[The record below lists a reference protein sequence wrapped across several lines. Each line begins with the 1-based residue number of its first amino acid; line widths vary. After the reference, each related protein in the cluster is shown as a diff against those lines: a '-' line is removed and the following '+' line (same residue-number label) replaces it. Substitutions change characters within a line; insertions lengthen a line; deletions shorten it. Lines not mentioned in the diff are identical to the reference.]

1 MFCVQATVLSTDRE
15 VVDEWSAPEVPITT
29 HDVTDSVVT
38 VMIAH
43 YVMLL
48 AGRKIDGVTGCKYA
62 RWQDATDAIVGAV
75 LMGLLETLGY
85 VSKDLKYDDIVV
97 KIHNKKTRSS
107 NEAGPS
113 SVKKENEDKYSQWDA
128 VWGKFFTAQR
138 RPSSWEK
145 LIALALKFKEGILP
159 DPRYFTVK
167 SLFVTDAMAKHIDEG
182 FQQLVADKD
191 ITLKAAILEFTKTF
205 NVSFEEAQ
213 SAHDYEELQRQQAA
227 AAAAE
232 KARIAAEAAAAA
244 AEEAAA
250 AAEAAAALVPETPEA
265 KRAKIAAEMAK
276 AKAAYEAQMKA
287 LQEEEDM
294 GEWDTESQ
302 ALMGALILKAVAKKE
317 VKLKKGWTLQQLR
330 LWIQEPNLW
339 SPVGLAY
346 EHVRAIPI
354 RHLAKKGLSLYNV
367 LGDGNCFFH
376 ASCVWQGTY
385 HPQAHAEERA
395 ATAHFAENLVQL
407 YQKLVAANQVPPDLP
422 PLMSVLPHNQTEPVP
437 LGLWYPAHLAKL
449 GAWTHP
455 NVLALYSLLRGIPL
469 YLLDKGLSVE
479 RPWYT
484 QGFTHRFGLSPEQV
498 ASCRPPGYKPGL
510 DGEAMYMLLVNNN
523 HYMVLGRADGTRL
536 RDGEVDLLQLAEEVN
551 AEVRGTSS
559 PQSNISRSS
568 STLTACSTTSSS
580 GSTTTPAI
588 TSTATHSCS
597 SSSYRNNSYCA
608 KAQQL
613 CHLVV
618 HVANCARAAAITTTE
633 LLQAG
638 QLVAEPA
645 RGVDDSVPF
654 DAAQVLKISRTCD
667 DESLRRLSPNS
678 PYPHYLGTLEID
690 VVAAR
695 LTVEYGRERSFMICD
710 IWMTCNLL
718 KDDPNPVDYT
728 RYARPT
734 RHEDMWLKSRGFRQW
749 SDVDALLLPLNISE
763 QHWVLVVAYPKR
775 GVLVLWDSLPVGC
788 TLMYTNNISML
799 TAHWTLVNTT
809 FPTDLLV
816 VHVSLVQKPG
826 GLDVW
831 RWDRIRR
838 WCSGVLGVS
847 EWRYI
852 IGAVDQQRDG
862 NTCGDRIILAMEHLC
877 RDMYMT
883 RLTITEAEVAKLRPT
898 LLKTLRAASGWTT
911 LVAPYKEEFPDFASL
926 PPPGPYVPDPN
937 PTMIDLC
944 TQEEQMTLD
953 QDVTILDSQG
963 DPGQKQAAAVVTPP
977 LQFEP
982 DLASVPP
989 PMPNVPDP
997 DASEVGLV
1005 TEEEETSL
1013 DHVMTIP
1020 DTQQDLSPEQPRAMP
1035 WNKVVDVF
1043 FTKEEQQAFP
1053 RAKTFAEQG
1062 LITEEQQKMWDQA
1075 MAEKEKLASGACSQ
1089 DDGEAAPVPCSQDA
1103 APIPCSQLDN
1113 PLKRPREQA
1122 EQLQAPSARE
1132 DMQKPCHPA
1141 IAGTGYFGSLVDY
1154 DDEALPP
1161 KPATADDSELTVTE
1175 ELKHEA
1181 KATLNPADKPA
1192 KGRTTRVRSSK
1203 EALAEANTPP
1213 VTPKEVW
1220 AAPSHPLLEPEV
1232 LAVETKEQRIAFARH
1247 VEKKGFGVFRLPER
1261 LQPSRFPKLLWALLF
1276 LVVEFAEVIFKEGTF
1291 DEHGNPTDQGDWLGT
1306 DFGTGQ
1312 RLQMTVTS
1320 TNAEGKLSDS
1330 SEIAELST
1338 PWAAR
1343 QWEDMKAKA
1352 GGMVEQLNRQVQ
1364 MAADVASKYLSM
1376 LMPFIEEVAGGNIR
1390 GGTIIGNDFRHM
1402 RKVVTYGTA
1411 NNFHYSAFPAYRT
1424 VEAQVVH
1431 MDVQPDPR
1439 NDSAE
1444 VTAKLDAAKADPDA
1458 IQRFRDGMVFI
1469 IAIQTFFLLLL
1480 PHSVGWVMVAE
1491 RHAEAVFG
1499 ENPTAAQVAAY
1510 EAELGGMKPLKAHRV
1525 KVEAGQCVCIRGY
1538 LLHAGDEGQA
1548 NTMSVRIH
1556 FYSSPGFKP
1565 GETTYVH
1572 GLGKLFCSN
1581 VMPTVKPRHGWP
1593 LAAEFEVY
1601 RDVMVELP
1609 PYSPPLVAEHEKHYQ
1624 KQWDDEL
1631 PTQLITGLK
1640 QIAKAAARK
1649 AKVEAEAEQK
1659 VQEKAAKRARSVAR
1673 PPQHFEP

>member
-1 MFCVQATVLSTDRE
+1 MPPKPTGSAKKTGTKHSRSLSDSDTGSTPAFKSRELPATVLSTDRE

-48 AGRKIDGVTGCKYA
+48 AGRKTDGVTGCKYA

-128 VWGKFFTAQR
+128 VWGKFFTDQR

-232 KARIAAEAAAAA
+232 EARIAAEAAAAA
-244 AEEAAA
+244 AEAAAA

-294 GEWDTESQ
+294 SLSAALPALKRRKMNKPQTDVIAFIKAMWRPGYRYVGDASSRVCSTWETSEVVAVTLQGEWDTESQ
-302 ALMGALILKAVAKKE
+302 ALMGALILKAVANKE
-317 VKLKKGWTLQQLR
+317 VRLKKGWTLQQLR
-330 LWIQEPNLW
+330 LWIQEAQLPDDGAPLVEDRRMAVMPLIRLYRTYANYKDGTTMPLLNTPDGQWVMRLLNEAKQCMATYTQRRSPIQAPKAHLAHLPAPAPTNSPNTPAEPSAPRLPTVSLSPSRQPTAPLSPPRLPTAHLSPPRLPTAPPSPPRLPTAPSSPPRLPTAPPNPPRLPTARSSPAQSPTSKRAPSPQPPLLHAPILHQQPVLQPPHQQQPHPQQPHQQRPHPQQPRPQQPHPQQPHPQQPHRPNLW

-385 HPQAHAEERA
+385 HPQAHAEERE

-422 PLMSVLPHNQTEPVP
+422 PLMSVLPHNQTEPIP

-469 YLLDKGLSVE
+469 YLLDKGLSGE

-484 QGFTHRFGLSPEQV
+484 QGFTYRFGLSPEQV

-510 DGEAMYMLLVNNN
+510 DGEAMYMLLINNN

-551 AEVRGTSS
+551 A
-559 PQSNISRSS
+559 
-568 STLTACSTTSSS
+568 
-580 GSTTTPAI
+580 
-588 TSTATHSCS
+588 
-597 SSSYRNNSYCA
+597 
-608 KAQQL
+608 
-613 CHLVV
+613 
-618 HVANCARAAAITTTE
+618 AAAITTTE
-633 LLQAG
+633 LVQAG

-654 DAAQVLKISRTCD
+654 DAAQVLKISRQCD
-667 DESLRRLSPNS
+667 VEAMRRLSPNS

-690 VVAAR
+690 VAAAR

-734 RHEDMWLKSRGFRQW
+734 RHEDMWLKSRGFPQW

-775 GVLVLWDSLPVGC
+775 GTLVLWDSLPVGC

-809 FPTDLLV
+809 FPSDLLV

-831 RWDRIRR
+831 RWDRIRS

-847 EWRYI
+847 QWRYI

-898 LLKTLRAASGWTT
+898 LLKTLSAESGWTT
-911 LVAPYKEEFPDFASL
+911 LVAPYEEVFPDFASL

-944 TQEEQMTLD
+944 TQE
-953 QDVTILDSQG
+953 
-963 DPGQKQAAAVVTPP
+963 ATPP

-1113 PLKRPREQA
+1113 PLKRPREQG
-1122 EQLQAPSARE
+1122 EQLQAPSAGE
-1132 DMQKPCHPA
+1132 KPCYPA

-1175 ELKHEA
+1175 ELKHEEPTKAKAVKVAQDKGKGRGRGRGRGSRKGRGRGRGRGAGGDGSSMEEEEADAMDTQAEAVRGLNMA
-1181 KATLNPADKPA
+1181 KATLNPADKLA

-1232 LAVETKEQRIAFARH
+1232 LAVETKD
-1247 VEKKGFGVFRLPER
+1247 
-1261 LQPSRFPKLLWALLF
+1261 
-1276 LVVEFAEVIFKEGTF
+1276 T
-1291 DEHGNPTDQGDWLGT
+1291 PT
-1306 DFGTGQ
+1306 
-1312 RLQMTVTS
+1312 
-1320 TNAEGKLSDS
+1320 N
-1330 SEIAELST
+1330 
-1338 PWAAR
+1338 
-1343 QWEDMKAKA
+1343 
-1352 GGMVEQLNRQVQ
+1352 
-1364 MAADVASKYLSM
+1364 
-1376 LMPFIEEVAGGNIR
+1376 
-1390 GGTIIGNDFRHM
+1390 
-1402 RKVVTYGTA
+1402 
-1411 NNFHYSAFPAYRT
+1411 
-1424 VEAQVVH
+1424 
-1431 MDVQPDPR
+1431 
-1439 NDSAE
+1439 
-1444 VTAKLDAAKADPDA
+1444 
-1458 IQRFRDGMVFI
+1458 
-1469 IAIQTFFLLLL
+1469 
-1480 PHSVGWVMVAE
+1480 
-1491 RHAEAVFG
+1491 
-1499 ENPTAAQVAAY
+1499 
-1510 EAELGGMKPLKAHRV
+1510 
-1525 KVEAGQCVCIRGY
+1525 
-1538 LLHAGDEGQA
+1538 
-1548 NTMSVRIH
+1548 
-1556 FYSSPGFKP
+1556 
-1565 GETTYVH
+1565 
-1572 GLGKLFCSN
+1572 
-1581 VMPTVKPRHGWP
+1581 
-1593 LAAEFEVY
+1593 
-1601 RDVMVELP
+1601 
-1609 PYSPPLVAEHEKHYQ
+1609 
-1624 KQWDDEL
+1624 
-1631 PTQLITGLK
+1631 
-1640 QIAKAAARK
+1640 
-1649 AKVEAEAEQK
+1649 
-1659 VQEKAAKRARSVAR
+1659 
-1673 PPQHFEP
+1673 